1 MPTLYATGE
10 AYARSAGQPD
20 DADKAVKLGTA
31 VTLGFWIISIPLYL
45 NQRWTKPIWKLC
57 RARSGRD
64 WMVNSGV
71 LRIDDERIS
80 GRGHVLAA
88 LAFLTYPMWLWLGW
102 RRGLA
107 SRTSG
112 R

>member
-1 MPTLYATGE
+1 MPSLYATGE
-10 AYARSAGQPD
+10 AYARSSEQPED
-20 DADKAVKLGTA
+20 VERAAKLGVA
-31 VTLGFWIISIPLYL
+31 ITLGFWVISIPLYL

-57 RARSGRD
+57 RAHSGRD

-71 LRIDDERIS
+71 LRIDDEHIS
-80 GRGHVLAA
+80 GRGHVLAT

-107 SRTSG
+107 ARRG
-112 R
+112 